1 MLLHVLSAVIAFAM
15 APVTGAAHG
24 PAHAGRPVGSPHAM
38 PARVA
43 FAPRAHVDSLTAA
56 ERALA
61 RAVDQRTAL
70 AIALLERIVNINS
83 GTMNF
88 AGVRQVGELLR
99 ARLDALGFR
108 TRWEDGAPFGRAGHL
123 IAEHAAKGPKLLLIG
138 HLDTVFEP
146 TSPFQKMERL
156 ADSTARGPGIIDMK
170 GGDVIIIVALEALQ
184 AAGLLERMNVTVVM
198 HGDEEHAGDPQPLAR
213 AALVAAARGAHAAIG
228 FEDGAGDVRTA
239 VVARRGAGSWR
250 LDVTGEAAHS
260 SQIFKDS
267 IGYGAI
273 FETARIL
280 DAFRTRLSNEAYLTF
295 NPGVAL
301 GGARLTLDAAANK
314 GTAEGKNNIVAE
326 RMTVQGDLRTLTPE
340 QLTRT
345 QQTMREIVAQHL
357 GHTTATITFENGYPP
372 MAPTEG
378 NRQLLARHDQASRD
392 LGLGA
397 VTAVD
402 PGKAGA
408 ADVSFVAGL
417 VPMIIDGIGLAGH
430 DDHAPQETA
439 DLRSLSVRAKRAA
452 LTLYRL
458 SRDAAPVP

>member
-1 MLLHVLSAVIAFAM
+1 MPLLTLFA
-15 APVTGAAHG
+15 AALLHG
-24 PAHAGRPVGSPHAM
+24 PAAQPTRP
-38 PARVA
+38 
-43 FAPRAHVDSLTAA
+43 DSLKPA
-56 ERALA
+56 ERAIA
-61 RAVDQRTAL
+61 AAVDRRTAD
-70 AIALLERIVNINS
+70 AIALLERLVNINS

-88 AGVRQVGELLR
+88 AGVREVGALLR
-99 ARLDALGFR
+99 ARFDALGFT
-108 TRWEDGAPFGRAGHL
+108 TRWVDGAPFGRAGHL
-123 IAEHAAKGPKLLLIG
+123 VAEHRANGPKLLLIG

-146 TSPFQKMERL
+146 SSPFQKMERL

-170 GGDVIIIVALEALQ
+170 GGDVIMLLALEALRD
-184 AAGLLERMNVTVVM
+184 AGLLSSLNVTVVM
-198 HGDEEHAGDPQPLAR
+198 NGDEEHAGEPTVEAR
-213 AALVAAARGAHAAIG
+213 RTLVDAARGAAAAMG
-228 FEDGAGDVRTA
+228 FEDGAGLLGTGI
-239 VVARRGAGSWR
+239 VARRGAASWQ
-250 LDVTGEAAHS
+250 LEVKGEAAHS

-280 DAFRTRLSNEAYLTF
+280 DAFRTQLSKEAYLTF

-301 GGARLTLDAAANK
+301 GGARVALDAANNK

-340 QLTRT
+340 QLART
-345 QQTMREIVAQHL
+345 KATMRTIVAANL
-357 GHTTATITFENGYPP
+357 GHTSASITFDDGYPP
-372 MAPTEG
+372 MAPTDG
-378 NRQLLARHDQASRD
+378 NKRLLALHDQASRD

-402 PGKAGA
+402 PSKAGA

-417 VPMIIDGIGLAGH
+417 VPMLIDGIGLAGH
-430 DDHAPQETA
+430 DDHSPLETA

-458 SRDAAPVP
+458 SQQKALVP

>member
-1 MLLHVLSAVIAFAM
+1 MSILAGLSALLLAT
-15 APVTGAAHG
+15 APSAPGA
-24 PAHAGRPVGSPHAM
+24 RP
-38 PARVA
+38 
-43 FAPRAHVDSLTAA
+43 DSLTAA
-56 ERALA
+56 ERAIA
-61 RAVDQRTAL
+61 RAVDARTAD

-88 AGVRQVGELLR
+88 AGVRQVGDILR
-99 ARLDALGFR
+99 ARLDALGFT

-123 IAEHAAKGPKLLLIG
+123 IAEHPAKGPKLLLIG

-146 TSPFQKMERL
+146 TSPFQRMDKG

-170 GGDVIIIVALEALQ
+170 GGDVIMIVALEALK
-184 AAGLLERMNVTVVM
+184 AAKLLDRMNITVVM
-198 HGDEEHAGDPQPLAR
+198 HGDEEHEGEPQALAR
-213 AALVAAARGAHAAIG
+213 KALVDAARGAAAAIG
-228 FEDGAGDVRTA
+228 FEDGAGDVRTGI
-239 VVARRGAGSWR
+239 VARRGAASWR

-280 DAFRTRLSNEAYLTF
+280 DAFRTTLSKEPYLTF

-301 GGARLTLDAAANK
+301 GGARFTLDAAANK

-326 RMTVQGDLRTLTPE
+326 RMTVQGDLRTLSPE
-340 QLTRT
+340 QLART
-345 QQTMREIVAQHL
+345 QQAMRAIVANSL
-357 GHTTATITFENGYPP
+357 GHTKATITFDNGYPSMP
-372 MAPTEG
+372 PTDG
-378 NRQLLARHDQASRD
+378 NRKLLAMHDQASRD

-408 ADVSFVAGL
+408 ADVSFVAGI
-417 VPMIIDGIGLAGH
+417 VPMIIDGVGLAGH
-430 DDHAPQETA
+430 DDHSPQETA

-458 SRDAAPVP
+458 SQAAPPVP

>member
-1 MLLHVLSAVIAFAM
+1 MHLFSGLAAVMLAGHAPTPRALVRALVRAVPVAPAVAV
-15 APVTGAAHG
+15 APV
-24 PAHAGRPVGSPHAM
+24 PP
-38 PARVA
+38 
-43 FAPRAHVDSLTAA
+43 DSLTAA

-61 RAVDQRTAL
+61 RAVDQRVGE
-70 AIALLERIVNINS
+70 AIALLERLVNINS

-88 AGVRQVGELLR
+88 AWVRQVGDILR

-108 TRWEDGAPFGRAGHL
+108 TRWEDGAPYGRAGHL
-123 IAEHAAKGPKLLLIG
+123 IAEHPAAGPKLLLIG

-146 TSPFQKMERL
+146 ASPFQTMERL

-170 GGDVIIIVALEALQ
+170 GGDVIMIVALEALK
-184 AAGLLERMNVTVVM
+184 AAGLLEKMNVTVVM
-198 HGDEEHAGDPQPLAR
+198 HGDEEHAGEPQQLAR
-213 AALVAAARGAHAAIG
+213 AALLNAARGAAAAIG
-228 FEDGAGDVRTA
+228 FEDGAGDVRTGI
-239 VVARRGAGSWR
+239 VARRGAGSWR

-280 DAFRTRLSNEAYLTF
+280 DAFRTRLSKEPYLTF

-301 GGARLTLDAAANK
+301 GGARVSVDAASNK
-314 GTAEGKNNIVAE
+314 GSAEGKTNIVAE
-326 RMTVQGDLRTLTPE
+326 RMTVQGDLRTLSPE
-340 QLTRT
+340 QLRRA
-345 QQTMREIVAQHL
+345 QATMREIVSQGL
-357 GHTTATITFENGYPP
+357 GHTTAKISFEDGYPP
-372 MAPTEG
+372 MAPTDG
-378 NRQLLARHDQASRD
+378 NRRLLALHDQASRD

-408 ADVSFVAGL
+408 ADASFVSGI
-417 VPMIIDGIGLAGH
+417 VTMIIDGVGLAGH
-430 DDHAPQETA
+430 DDHSPQETA
-439 DLRSLSVRAKRAA
+439 DLRTLSVRAKRAA

-458 SRDAAPVP
+458 SRNAAPVP

>member
-1 MLLHVLSAVIAFAM
+1 MPLLTLFA
-15 APVTGAAHG
+15 AALLHG
-24 PAHAGRPVGSPHAM
+24 PAAQPTRP
-38 PARVA
+38 
-43 FAPRAHVDSLTAA
+43 DSLKPA
-56 ERALA
+56 ERAIA
-61 RAVDQRTAL
+61 AAVDRRTAD
-70 AIALLERIVNINS
+70 AIALLERLVNINS

-88 AGVRQVGELLR
+88 AGVREVGALLR
-99 ARLDALGFR
+99 ARFDALGFT
-108 TRWEDGAPFGRAGHL
+108 TRWVDGAPFGRAGHL
-123 IAEHAAKGPKLLLIG
+123 VAEHRANGPKLLLIG

-146 TSPFQKMERL
+146 SSPFQKMERL

-170 GGDVIIIVALEALQ
+170 GGDVIMLLALEALRD
-184 AAGLLERMNVTVVM
+184 AGLLSSLNVTVVM
-198 HGDEEHAGDPQPLAR
+198 NGDEEHAGEPTVEAR
-213 AALVAAARGAHAAIG
+213 RTLVDAARGAAAALG
-228 FEDGAGDVRTA
+228 FEDGAGLLGTGI
-239 VVARRGAGSWR
+239 VARRGAASWQ
-250 LDVTGEAAHS
+250 LEVKGEAAHS

-280 DAFRTRLSNEAYLTF
+280 DAFRTQLSKEAYLTF

-301 GGARLTLDAAANK
+301 GGARVALDAANNK

-340 QLTRT
+340 QLART
-345 QQTMREIVAQHL
+345 KATMRTIVAANL
-357 GHTTATITFENGYPP
+357 GHTSASITFDDGYPP
-372 MAPTEG
+372 MAPTDG
-378 NRQLLARHDQASRD
+378 NRRLLALHDQASRD

-402 PGKAGA
+402 PSKAGA

-417 VPMIIDGIGLAGH
+417 VPMLIDGIGLAGH
-430 DDHAPQETA
+430 DDHSPLETA

-458 SRDAAPVP
+458 SQQKAPVP

>member
-1 MLLHVLSAVIAFAM
+1 MPLLTLFA
-15 APVTGAAHG
+15 AALLHG
-24 PAHAGRPVGSPHAM
+24 PAAQPTRP
-38 PARVA
+38 
-43 FAPRAHVDSLTAA
+43 DSLKPA
-56 ERALA
+56 ERAIA
-61 RAVDQRTAL
+61 AAVDRRTAD
-70 AIALLERIVNINS
+70 AIALLERLVNINS

-88 AGVRQVGELLR
+88 AGVREVGALLR
-99 ARLDALGFR
+99 ARFDALGFT
-108 TRWEDGAPFGRAGHL
+108 TRWVDGAPFGRAGHL
-123 IAEHAAKGPKLLLIG
+123 VAEHRANGPKLLLIG

-146 TSPFQKMERL
+146 SSPFQKMERL

-170 GGDVIIIVALEALQ
+170 GGDVIMLLALEALRD
-184 AAGLLERMNVTVVM
+184 AGLLSSLNVTVVM
-198 HGDEEHAGDPQPLAR
+198 NGDEEHAGEPTVEAR
-213 AALVAAARGAHAAIG
+213 RTLVDAARGAAAAMG
-228 FEDGAGDVRTA
+228 FEDGAGLLGTGI
-239 VVARRGAGSWR
+239 VARRGAASWQ
-250 LDVTGEAAHS
+250 LEVKGEAAHS

-280 DAFRTRLSNEAYLTF
+280 DAFRTQLSKEAYLTF

-301 GGARLTLDAAANK
+301 GGARVALDAANNK

-340 QLTRT
+340 QLART
-345 QQTMREIVAQHL
+345 KATMRTIVAANL
-357 GHTTATITFENGYPP
+357 GHTSASITFDDGYPP
-372 MAPTEG
+372 MAPTDG
-378 NRQLLARHDQASRD
+378 NKRLLALHDQASRD

-402 PGKAGA
+402 PSKAGA

-417 VPMIIDGIGLAGH
+417 VPMLIDGIGLAGH
-430 DDHAPQETA
+430 DDHSPLETA

-458 SRDAAPVP
+458 SQQKAPVP

>member
-1 MLLHVLSAVIAFAM
+1 MPLLTLFA
-15 APVTGAAHG
+15 AALLHG
-24 PAHAGRPVGSPHAM
+24 PAAQPTRP
-38 PARVA
+38 
-43 FAPRAHVDSLTAA
+43 DSLKPA
-56 ERALA
+56 ERAIA
-61 RAVDQRTAL
+61 AAVDRRTAD
-70 AIALLERIVNINS
+70 AIALLERLVNINS

-88 AGVRQVGELLR
+88 AGVREVGALLR
-99 ARLDALGFR
+99 ARFDALGFT
-108 TRWEDGAPFGRAGHL
+108 TRWVDGAPFGRAGHL
-123 IAEHAAKGPKLLLIG
+123 VAEHRANGPKLLLIG

-146 TSPFQKMERL
+146 SSPFQKMERL

-170 GGDVIIIVALEALQ
+170 GGDVIMLLALEALRD
-184 AAGLLERMNVTVVM
+184 AGLLSSLNVTVVM
-198 HGDEEHAGDPQPLAR
+198 NGDEEHAGEPTVEAR
-213 AALVAAARGAHAAIG
+213 RTLVDAARGAAAAMG
-228 FEDGAGDVRTA
+228 FEDGAGLLGTGI
-239 VVARRGAGSWR
+239 VARRGAASWQ
-250 LDVTGEAAHS
+250 LEVKGEAAHS

-280 DAFRTRLSNEAYLTF
+280 DAFRTQLSKEAYLTF

-301 GGARLTLDAAANK
+301 GGARVALDAANNK

-340 QLTRT
+340 QLART
-345 QQTMREIVAQHL
+345 KATMRTIVAANL
-357 GHTTATITFENGYPP
+357 GHTSASITFDDGYPP
-372 MAPTEG
+372 MAPTDG
-378 NRQLLARHDQASRD
+378 NRRLLALHDQASRD

-402 PGKAGA
+402 PSKAGA

-417 VPMIIDGIGLAGH
+417 VPMLIDGIGLAGH
-430 DDHAPQETA
+430 DDHSPLETA

-458 SRDAAPVP
+458 SQQKAPVP

>member
-1 MLLHVLSAVIAFAM
+1 MPLLTLFA
-15 APVTGAAHG
+15 AALLHG
-24 PAHAGRPVGSPHAM
+24 PAAQPTRP
-38 PARVA
+38 
-43 FAPRAHVDSLTAA
+43 DSLKPA
-56 ERALA
+56 ERAIA
-61 RAVDQRTAL
+61 AAVDRRTAD
-70 AIALLERIVNINS
+70 AIALLERLVNINS

-88 AGVRQVGELLR
+88 AGVREVGALLR
-99 ARLDALGFR
+99 ARFDALGFT
-108 TRWEDGAPFGRAGHL
+108 TRWVDGAPFGRAGHL
-123 IAEHAAKGPKLLLIG
+123 VAEHRANGPKLLLIG

-146 TSPFQKMERL
+146 SSPFQKMERL

-170 GGDVIIIVALEALQ
+170 GGDVIMLLALEALRD
-184 AAGLLERMNVTVVM
+184 AGLLSSLNVTVVM
-198 HGDEEHAGDPQPLAR
+198 NGDEEHAGEPTVEAR
-213 AALVAAARGAHAAIG
+213 RTLVDAARGAAAALG
-228 FEDGAGDVRTA
+228 FEDGAGLLGTGI
-239 VVARRGAGSWR
+239 VARRGAASWQ
-250 LDVTGEAAHS
+250 LEVKGEAAHS

-280 DAFRTRLSNEAYLTF
+280 DAFRTQLSKEAYLTF

-301 GGARLTLDAAANK
+301 GGARVALDAANNK

-340 QLTRT
+340 QLART
-345 QQTMREIVAQHL
+345 KATMRTIVAANL
-357 GHTTATITFENGYPP
+357 GHTSASITFDDGYPP
-372 MAPTEG
+372 MAPTDG
-378 NRQLLARHDQASRD
+378 NKRLLALHDQASRD

-402 PGKAGA
+402 PSKAGA

-417 VPMIIDGIGLAGH
+417 VPMLIDGIGLAGH
-430 DDHAPQETA
+430 DDHSPLETA

-458 SRDAAPVP
+458 SQQKALVP